1 MRYTLDDVPLV
12 LRVER
17 VSSTAEESPLLND
30 NDREHLADLVAP
42 SRREQWA
49 TARMILRH
57 ELGNEAEL
65 RYASSG
71 ALVLS
76 KPCKGAH
83 YLSVSHSNEWV
94 AVMLCGKRCGVDVE
108 SLGRHFSKVASR
120 YITPEEREQFEEQVG
135 EHFEALVWS
144 AKEAL
149 YKYGGK
155 EGLDFLQDMIITDID
170 TSSQTLG
177 AELYG
182 LPTPRV
188 RYQLLDDHILCYLYE

>member
-1 MRYTLDDVPLV
+1 MELSKDEIPFL

-17 VSSTAEESPLLND
+17 VEHSAEHSELLTES
-30 NDREHLADLVAP
+30 DREHLQGLVAP

-49 TARMILRH
+49 TARTMLRSIL
-57 ELGNEAEL
+57 GSEAEL
-65 RYASSG
+65 RYTSSG
-71 ALVLS
+71 ALILS
-76 KPCKGAH
+76 KPTQGFR
-83 YLSVSHSNEWV
+83 YLSISHSSEWV
-94 AVMLCGKRCGVDVE
+94 AVMICGTRCGVDVE
-108 SLGRHFSKVASR
+108 SLGRSFGRVASR
-120 YITPEEREQFEEQVG
+120 YITPEEREQLEGQVG

-155 EGLDFLQDMIITDID
+155 EGLDFLQDMIVTDID
-170 TSSQTLG
+170 TSTHTLG

-188 RYQLLDDHILCYLYE
+188 HYQQIEDHILCYLYE

>member
-1 MRYTLDDVPLV
+1 MELIRQDIPFI

-17 VSSTAEESPLLND
+17 VDHEAEHSAVLTES
-30 NDREHLADLVAP
+30 DREYLATLVAP

-49 TARMILRH
+49 TARTLLRNM
-57 ELGNEAEL
+57 LGNEAEL
-65 RYASSG
+65 RYTSVG

-76 KPCKGAH
+76 KPCEGMG
-83 YLSVSHSNEWV
+83 YLSLSHSNEWV
-94 AVMLCGKRCGVDVE
+94 TVMLCGKRCGVDIE
-108 SLGRHFSKVASR
+108 SLGRAFGRVASR

-135 EHFEALVWS
+135 DNFEALMWS

-155 EGLDFLQDMIITDID
+155 QGLDFLQDMIVTDID
-170 TSSQTLG
+170 TTSQTLG

-182 LPTPRV
+182 LRTPRV
-188 RYQLLDDHILCYLYE
+188 HYQQIEDHILCYLFE

>member
-1 MRYTLDDVPLV
+1 MEHTVQEIPLR

-17 VSSTAEESPLLND
+17 IDPLAEHSDLLTES
-30 NDREHLADLVAP
+30 DREHLATLAAP

-49 TARMILRH
+49 TARTLLRSIL
-57 ELGNEAEL
+57 GSEAEL
-65 RYASSG
+65 RYTSSG

-76 KPCKGAH
+76 KPTQGFR
-83 YLSVSHSNEWV
+83 YLSISHSSEWV
-94 AVMLCGKRCGVDVE
+94 AVMLCGTRCGVDVE
-108 SLGRHFSKVASR
+108 SLDRAFGKVASR
-120 YITPEEREQFEEQVG
+120 YITPEEREQLEEQVG

-155 EGLDFLQDMIITDID
+155 EGLDFLQDLIVTDID
-170 TSSQTLG
+170 TSTHTLG

-182 LPTPRV
+182 LATPRV
-188 RYQLLDDHILCYLYE
+188 HYQQIEDHILCYLYE